1 MATGKTLTATL
12 RNGVSLEFVWI
23 EPGTF
28 MMGSPASEPGRGS
41 DEGPRH
47 PVTLT
52 KGFYLGKDLIT
63 QGQWS
68 AVMGTQPWSG
78 RKYVQPHPDNPA
90 VYISWN
96 DLQELVAELNGE
108 AGEALYR
115 LPSEAEWEYACRAGT
130 STRWSFG
137 DDEGKLRDHAWYESN
152 AWKAGLQYAPPV
164 GTKLPNSWGLY
175 DMHGNVYEWIQDW
188 YANHYPNTEQINP
201 KGPEKGAYRVLR
213 GGHFYFNAGS
223 TRSAHRY
230 AGAPEGCGAHFGAR
244 LLRVG

>member
-1 MATGKTLTATL
+1 MAPGKTLTATL
-12 RNGVSLEFVWI
+12 RNGASLEFVWI

-63 QGQWS
+63 QRQWT

-78 RKYVQPHPDNPA
+78 RKYVQPHPDHPA

-96 DLQELVAELNGE
+96 DLQELVAKLN
-108 AGEALYR
+108 ADTGEALYR

-137 DDEGKLRDHAWYESN
+137 DDEGRLRKYAWYEIN
-152 AWKAGLQYAPPV
+152 AWNAGVQYAPAV
-164 GTKLPNSWGLY
+164 GTKLPNPWGLF
-175 DMHGNVYEWIQDW
+175 DMHGNVFEWIEDW
-188 YANHYPNTEQINP
+188 YANYYPNTEQINP
-201 KGPEKGAYRVLR
+201 K
-213 GGHFYFNAGS
+213 
-223 TRSAHRY
+223 
-230 AGAPEGCGAHFGAR
+230 
-244 LLRVG
+244 